1 MYSLIQIIL
10 ILNSAEV
17 PNINVLTHFDN
28 LKACEIKLYEALKRN
43 LEGENNAQMI
53 TDNENNKLLKIE
65 FDNEETISYWY
76 CKQTIFYK

>member
-28 LKACEIKLYEALKRN
+28 LKACEIKPDEALK
-43 LEGENNAQMI
+43 EI
-53 TDNENNKLLKIE
+53 
-65 FDNEETISYWY
+65 
-76 CKQTIFYK
+76 

>member
-17 PNINVLTHFDN
+17 PYINVLTHFDN
-28 LKACEIKLYEALKRN
+28 LKACEIKLDEALKRN

>member
-28 LKACEIKLYEALKRN
+28 QKHVKLNSMRLKKN
-43 LEGENNAQMI
+43 LEGNNAQMI
-53 TDNENNKLLKIE
+53 TDNENNRLLK
-65 FDNEETISYWY
+65 
-76 CKQTIFYK
+76 